1 MLPGSVPPT
10 AWGANPVSAAVESAA
25 AVLRCRRL
33 AGRPAA
39 GLGQA
44 ARVLPQVQGLRGHG
58 FIGMAFTYRRLLGRL
73 RCVNVYVAMLM
84 NDSRGLL
91 RTASALERRKL
102 PLEDAQ
108 ELQVP

>member
-1 MLPGSVPPT
+1 
-10 AWGANPVSAAVESAA
+10 
-25 AVLRCRRL
+25 
-33 AGRPAA
+33 
-39 GLGQA
+39 
-44 ARVLPQVQGLRGHG
+44 
-58 FIGMAFTYRRLLGRL
+58 
-73 RCVNVYVAMLM
+73 MLM

>member
-1 MLPGSVPPT
+1 PFRLPLGAPIPCPPPWSRQRPSFVAGDWQGVP
-10 AWGANPVSAAVESAA
+10 
-25 AVLRCRRL
+25 R
-33 AGRPAA
+33 
-39 GLGQA
+39 
-44 ARVLPQVQGLRGHG
+44 RVLAKQRGCCRKCKGCGGHG
-58 FIGMAFTYRRLLGRL
+58 FIGLAFTYRRLPGRL

-108 ELQVP
+108 ELQV